1 MLWGGGNSQQQQNYE
16 QAEKYYYDAIYL
28 LPNRI
33 YSYYRLFLLY
43 AQPEFYQPDKLKQMA
58 KIVLT
63 KRPKVYSKAIEEMRG
78 EVKVILKEHG
88 LNLSN

>member
-1 MLWGGGNSQQQQNYE
+1 MMLF
-16 QAEKYYYDAIYL
+16 ICYL
-28 LPNRI
+28 I
-33 YSYYRLFLLY
+33 EFI
-43 AQPEFYQPDKLKQMA
+43 QPEFYQPDKLKQMA

-78 EVKVILKEHG
+78 EVKVVLKEHG